1 MPEPPGRLML
11 DMTLRWPLV
20 VLAAAFLIATGF
32 RTERLIQQ
40 RIELGDIRF
49 AQERAVRDGQ
59 KLRTQLDQLADATA
73 RLAAGG
79 DANAKT
85 IVEEM
90 GRQGVTLRPKS

>member
-1 MPEPPGRLML
+1 MPL
-11 DMTLRWPLV
+11 DMTLRWPLL

-40 RIELGDIRF
+40 RSEFGAIRV
-49 AQERAVRDGQ
+49 AQEQAVQQGQ
-59 KLRTQLDQLADATA
+59 KVRAQLDQLADATA
-73 RLAAGG
+73 RLAAAGN
-79 DANAKT
+79 ANAKT